1 MGRSSGPC
9 GQDTSTHA
17 GLLRVLLCVLR
28 RVVLDNCRIGP
39 SFRGAATSA
48 PPPGGAARPSIIIAR
63 PSIITPPAVTNAL
76 ATLASK
82 YELLREEHAR
92 RIRYHSRE
100 RQIKEAKGDKE
111 AAEEELDLGR
121 PVEGKGPVGRRMV
134 GEWRRMDQG
143 VMLHDLEDLDN
154 LAQRYRVLLAASQVV
169 QRVVD
174 ECTTNCEPGRRHR
187 TTLALGSS
195 WLCG

>member
-1 MGRSSGPC
+1 MGRSSDPC
-9 GQDTSTHA
+9 GQDMSTHA
-17 GLLRVLLCVLR
+17 DLLRVLLCVALCSTTAGLVPPFGLPQR
-28 RVVLDNCRIGP
+28 
-39 SFRGAATSA
+39 SA

-92 RIRYHSRE
+92 RIQYHSRE

-154 LAQRYRVLLAASQVV
+154 LAQRYPPRSCS
-169 QRVVD
+169 
-174 ECTTNCEPGRRHR
+174 E
-187 TTLALGSS
+187 
-195 WLCG
+195 W